1 MNTSLH
7 TPIIWDAAGSSIH
20 SVQNEQ
26 EYFKRP
32 IKRGNPS
39 HANWNRMAEII
50 KYNIESIS
58 PNADFNEISSTIEDW
73 ARFHDI
79 ILPRWAV
86 DKFANKILDLYC
98 CQNYLCQLKT
108 SEYAAL
114 HDSLAIAE
122 NKALLQSF
130 NLNQFR
136 ELTYKQQIGFLLS
149 NVSLLKEVLEI
160 INNQNK

>member
-1 MNTSLH
+1 MNTSLY
-7 TPIIWDAAGSSIH
+7 TPIICDASDSPIH
-20 SVQNEQ
+20 SVQNVQ

-39 HANWNRMAEII
+39 HADWNRMAEII

-58 PNADFNEISSTIEDW
+58 PNADFNEIAHIVKDW

-79 ILPRWAV
+79 TLPRWAV
-86 DKFANKILDLYC
+86 NKFTDKILDLYC
-98 CQNYLCQLKT
+98 CLNYLCQLKT
-108 SEYAAL
+108 SEYAVL

-136 ELTYKQQIGFLLS
+136 ELTYKQQICFLLS
-149 NVSLLKEVLEI
+149 HVSLVKEILEI